1 MKIKGHGLGDHIR
14 LLAPLFGVIAVVW
27 ALRMGLAAV
36 TCPRSVWYYIS
47 VSIAVPIC
55 IALAVLLIYI
65 RRFGSYANVV
75 LASLLLVVWSQLLI
89 VSAIAFSAL
98 TGIETVYDMP
108 EFTFG
113 MNTRWKHVVG
123 TLTFGVGMAT
133 LFGAAMGCLLLW
145 MLRKMPPDTAQVKRP

>member
-1 MKIKGHGLGDHIR
+1 MKIKGHGVWDHIR

-36 TCPRSVWYYIS
+36 ACPRTVWYYIS
-47 VSIAVPIC
+47 ISVVVPIC
-55 IALAVLLIYI
+55 IALAVFLIHI
-65 RRFGSYANVV
+65 RRFGGYANVV

-89 VSAIAFSAL
+89 VTAIAFSAL

-113 MNTRWKHVVG
+113 MNTPWKHIAG
-123 TLTFGVGMAT
+123 SLTFGVGMGT

-145 MLRKMPPDTAQVKRP
+145 MLRKMPADTAQVKRP